1 MGRKKDKKWPKD
13 PEMVLKKAEEIFR
26 ESLKDCVG
34 KEVNP
39 RIKWK
44 MQHRL
49 NRMLKN
55 IMFDLWAENY
65 TSVIIKGDGSMEWK
79 MEFPAW
85 IVKLGEENAKIRLG

>member
-1 MGRKKDKKWPKD
+1 VKKTAKKKTKKKAKRKA
-13 PEMVLKKAEEIFR
+13 KKAEEIFR

-34 KEVNP
+34 KEVTP

-55 IMFDLWAENY
+55 IMFDLWAENH
-65 TSVIIKGDGSMEWK
+65 TSVVMNPDGSMEWK

-85 IVKLGEENAKIRLG
+85 MVKLGEENAKTGLG